1 MSRPRWLVRRTMPI
15 GVVCALASAY
25 LPVHAQS
32 AGAARLPPGPPAV
45 LASDQ
50 PNSVAVC
57 AGLQAADLM
66 QLSLPMALDHA
77 LCANPSMRQAMLSI
91 AERQA
96 GVDLAQT
103 AYRPSVN
110 AGASINA
117 SRSSGGSS
125 SSGSAVQSAAASLG
139 LSWVL
144 FDFGLRDATLAQNR
158 AQLSAAMASLGNTQL
173 SAVAETLR
181 LYVDA
186 LGIWLRR
193 DSLRQAETVAE
204 QSLRAAT
211 AKYELQVGSLAEKLQ
226 AQTALAQTTL
236 ERVRAN
242 GQWETARVALAVHM
256 GFAVTQK
263 MGMPELANAVP
274 FIEAST
280 QVDELLQ
287 YVREQHPRLRALQA
301 EVDAQRLR
309 GDAVAAEGRGSVRL
323 NAGVQASRP
332 LNNPLSLSGD
342 VLERSASTSIVANI
356 PLFNR
361 QEQDAR
367 LAQNSALTDTKLSQI
382 EAARRELETELLR
395 QVLTIHTEIETRLA
409 ARALLQ
415 SAEQNHQVAL
425 GRYRGG
431 VGTIVDLLS
440 AQAALSAARLALD
453 HSYLAQASARLRL
466 ATVVGRTSAAPV
478 LR

>member
-1 MSRPRWLVRRTMPI
+1 MSRPRWHVRRSIPI

-25 LPVHAQS
+25 VSAQTQ
-32 AGAARLPPGPPAV
+32 PAF
-45 LASDQ
+45 AQ
-50 PNSVAVC
+50 PAPSAVC
-57 AGLQAADLM
+57 ASLQAADLM

-77 LCANPSMRQAMLSI
+77 LCANPGMRQAMLAI

-103 AYRPSVN
+103 AYRPRVN
-110 AGASINA
+110 AGGSLNANRSAST
-117 SRSSGGSS
+117 RDT
-125 SSGSAVQSAAASLG
+125 SGSAAQTAAASLG

-158 AQLSAAMASLGNTQL
+158 AQLSAAMASLGNSQL
-173 SAVAETLR
+173 NAVAETLR

-193 DSLRQAETVAE
+193 DSLRQAESVAE
-204 QSLRAAT
+204 QSLRAAS
-211 AKYELQVGSLAEKLQ
+211 AKYDLQVGSLAEKLQ

-280 QVDELLQ
+280 QIDELLE

-309 GDAVAAEGRGSVRL
+309 GDAVQAEGRGSVSL
-323 NAGVQASRP
+323 NAGVQASRS
-332 LNNPLSLSGD
+332 LSLGASP
-342 VLERSASTSIVANI
+342 LERSASTSVVANI

-367 LAQNSALTDTKLSQI
+367 LAQNSALTDTRLSQL

-395 QVLTIHTEIETRLA
+395 QVLTIQTEIETRLA
-409 ARALLQ
+409 ARALLL

-453 HSYLAQASARLRL
+453 QSYLAQAGARLRL
-466 ATVVGRTSAAPV
+466 ATVVGRTAAAPA

>member
-1 MSRPRWLVRRTMPI
+1 MSRARWLVRRSIPI

-25 LPVHAQS
+25 LPAHAQTY
-32 AGAARLPPGPPAV
+32 GAARTASGLPVV

-50 PNSVAVC
+50 PNYQAVC
-57 AGLQAADLM
+57 PGLQAADLM

-110 AGASINA
+110 AGASVNA
-117 SRSSGGSS
+117 SRSAGGS

-158 AQLSAAMASLGNTQL
+158 AQLSSAMASLGNTQL
-173 SAVAETLR
+173 NAVAETLR

-193 DSLRQAETVAE
+193 DSLRQAEIVAE

-256 GFAVTQK
+256 GFAMTQK
-263 MGMPELANAVP
+263 MGLPELANAIP

-280 QVDELLQ
+280 QIEQLLQ

-309 GDAVAAEGRGSVRL
+309 GDAVAAEGRGTVRL

-332 LNNPLSLSGD
+332 LSSPLNLSGD
-342 VLERSASTSIVANI
+342 VHERSASTSIVANI

-367 LAQNSALTDTKLSQI
+367 LAQNSALTDTKLSQL

-395 QVLTIHTEIETRLA
+395 QVLTIQTEIETRLA

-453 HSYLAQASARLRL
+453 QSYLAQAGARLRL
-466 ATVVGRTSAAPV
+466 ATVVGVRNTQK
-478 LR
+478 